1 MFMESKWKKFLGVAA
16 LTFVFTLLLGITAFA
31 APGKVTGLR
40 QTDAYAS
47 SAYFSWNAVV
57 GNNIRYQVE
66 WSDNK
71 VTWATVTTNGS
82 SPKNGISGCSQGAV
96 YYVRVAAKEGYDG
109 ELGPWS
115 DILEVVTKPEAVNT
129 SSLKQVNASTSSVT
143 IQWGAVPG
151 ATQYRIYDY
160 GSGSV
165 GAQRAA
171 VTGTSV
177 TISGLQPDTLY
188 YFAVIPE
195 KSSASFTATASG
207 YYLRTK
213 TVADKV
219 TDIEAQYATKKS
231 VGLRFTRKNNADG
244 YQIQVYDNKGKKKV
258 GKLLDTSSSYV
269 TLNKIQASSFYQ
281 VKIRSYI
288 NISSGKKYSEWVTYH
303 TANQQEVKLKRSGT
317 SMKLSW
323 KKVTGATNYTIYG
336 KKGKSS
342 GQRKDYKKLGT
353 VKSTKYTAT
362 KIGKAKLKKGTTYR
376 FFVVANKKVKGKT
389 YQSVVAYNYW
399 GTL

>member
-1 MFMESKWKKFLGVAA
+1 MKSKWKQFLGGAA
-16 LTFVFTLLLGITAFA
+16 IVFVFTLLLGITAFA
-31 APGKVTGLR
+31 APGKVTGLH

-71 VTWATVTTNGS
+71 VTWATVTTNSS

-96 YYVRVAAKEGYDG
+96 YYVRVAAREGYNG

-115 DILEVVTKPEAVNT
+115 DILEVVTRPESINT
-129 SSLKQVNASTSSVT
+129 STLQQTNASTSSVT

-151 ATQYRIYDY
+151 VTGYRIYDY
-160 GSGSV
+160 SSGSV
-165 GAQRAA
+165 GAQRSV

-177 TISGLQPDTLY
+177 TISGLQPDTVY
-188 YFAVIPE
+188 YFAVKLE
-195 KSSASFTATASG
+195 KSSASFTAVETG
-207 YYLRTK
+207 VYIKTRTL
-213 TVADKV
+213 ADKV
-219 TDIEAQYATKKS
+219 TDIEAQRVTKKS
-231 VGLRFTRKNNADG
+231 VALRFTRKNNADG

-258 GKLLDTSSSYV
+258 GKLLDTTSSYV

-303 TANQQEVKLKRSGT
+303 TANQQEVKLKRSGN
-317 SMKLSW
+317 SIKLSW
-323 KKVTGATNYTIYG
+323 KKVKGATNYTVYG
-336 KKGKSS
+336 KKGKS

-353 VKSTKYTAT
+353 VKSTNYTVS
-362 KIGKAKLKKGTTYR
+362 KIGKAKLKKGPTYR

-389 YQSVVAYNYW
+389 YESVVSYNYW
-399 GTL
+399 GRL